1 MAMKRI
7 LVLSFYYQPDL
18 SAGSF
23 RCTALVEELAKTGAS
38 IHVIT
43 TAPNRYESFM
53 VKANESE
60 TKDNVSIN
68 RIIIP
73 SHKSG
78 MVDQIKAFY
87 TFYRSAKEL
96 ATVNDYDLIV
106 ATSSRLFTAFLGAR
120 ISRKKRIP
128 LYLDIRDLFA
138 DTMSNILSPALVW
151 LVSPVLSVIERH
163 TFNSAKKINLVSKG
177 FLPYFEQRYSDIPI
191 TFFYNGI
198 DKEFI
203 QASQVDDKTWTTK
216 PTINILYAGNVGEGQ
231 GLHKIIPEMAERL
244 KKRIHFKVIGDGGLI
259 QKLRDAV
266 AELGLDNVELV
277 PPMGREALIKEYIKA
292 DVLFLHLNDYEAFR
306 KVLPS
311 KLFEYGAMNKSIL
324 AGICGYSEEFVKSE
338 ISDCAVFSP
347 TDSEDAVKKFESLS
361 YSIKPREE
369 FIKKF
374 DRQKIMREMAK
385 DIYGVC

>member
-7 LVLSFYYQPDL
+7 LLLSFYYQPDL

-43 TAPNRYESFM
+43 TTPNRYESFM

-128 LYLDIRDLFA
+128 LYLDMKNRFNLAAAKWIDFKSLN
-138 DTMSNILSPALVW
+138 TSNG
-151 LVSPVLSVIERH
+151 VLIE
-163 TFNSAKKINLVSKG
+163 
-177 FLPYFEQRYSDIPI
+177 
-191 TFFYNGI
+191 
-198 DKEFI
+198 
-203 QASQVDDKTWTTK
+203 
-216 PTINILYAGNVGEGQ
+216 
-231 GLHKIIPEMAERL
+231 
-244 KKRIHFKVIGDGGLI
+244 
-259 QKLRDAV
+259 
-266 AELGLDNVELV
+266 
-277 PPMGREALIKEYIKA
+277 
-292 DVLFLHLNDYEAFR
+292 
-306 KVLPS
+306 
-311 KLFEYGAMNKSIL
+311 
-324 AGICGYSEEFVKSE
+324 
-338 ISDCAVFSP
+338 
-347 TDSEDAVKKFESLS
+347 
-361 YSIKPREE
+361 
-369 FIKKF
+369 
-374 DRQKIMREMAK
+374 
-385 DIYGVC
+385 